1 MGLNLSLPWGRA
13 FSRKLWAVLCLAGL
27 GNALSVGVL
36 GQTAPAQVER
46 ALALYDEL
54 RAAPGDVERLAL
66 HGALERGFE
75 EAFASGTG
83 LDVAW
88 EALQG
93 RMGWA
98 QVGTG
103 DQALRVITWNVELED
118 RTQRYGGFVVQAD
131 AKSPMGYRA
140 HPLRH
145 LPRSDVREVG
155 KRFAADAWPGAVYYQ
170 AVLTYERR
178 APVYTLL
185 GWDGADGLT
194 TRKVVEVLELQGGQL
209 RVGAPRIEARGA
221 TQRRLVLEYGD
232 VLSVLLRHDGERIV
246 MDHLSPRSAD
256 VKGVAALYGPDM
268 TYDALEWDG
277 KRWNLRENV
286 DVRDPNLQV
295 TFPDP
300 KAPRGRRP
308 PR

>member
-1 MGLNLSLPWGRA
+1 MRPYLNFHALRA
-13 FSRKLWAVLCLAGL
+13 SFWKLGVLLCFAGL
-27 GNALSVGVL
+27 WGAMSEDVL
-36 GQTAPAQVER
+36 GQTAPTQVQQ
-46 ALALYDEL
+46 ALALYDGL

-66 HGALERGFE
+66 HGELERALE

-83 LDVAW
+83 FDVAW

-98 QVGTG
+98 QAGTG
-103 DQALRVITWNVELED
+103 GQALRVISWNVELED
-118 RTQRYGGFVVQAD
+118 RTQRYGGFVLQAD
-131 AKSPMGYRA
+131 PREPGGYRA
-140 HPLRH
+140 HRLRH
-145 LPRSDVREVG
+145 QPRSDVREVG
-155 KRFAADAWPGAVYYQ
+155 KRFAAEAWPGAVYYQ
-170 AVLTYERR
+170 AVLTFERKS
-178 APVYTLL
+178 PVYTLL

-209 RVGAPRIEARGA
+209 RLGAPRIEARGT

-232 VLSVLLRHDGERIV
+232 ALSVLLRHDGERIV
-246 MDHLSPRSAD
+246 MDHLSPRSPD
-256 VKGVAALYGPDM
+256 MKGVAALSGPDM

-286 DVRDPNLQV
+286 DVRDPQLNV

-300 KAPRGRRP
+300 KAPRSRRA

>member
-1 MGLNLSLPWGRA
+1 
-13 FSRKLWAVLCLAGL
+13 
-27 GNALSVGVL
+27 
-36 GQTAPAQVER
+36 
-46 ALALYDEL
+46 
-54 RAAPGDVERLAL
+54 
-66 HGALERGFE
+66 
-75 EAFASGTG
+75 
-83 LDVAW
+83 
-88 EALQG
+88 
-93 RMGWA
+93 
-98 QVGTG
+98 
-103 DQALRVITWNVELED
+103 
-118 RTQRYGGFVVQAD
+118 
-131 AKSPMGYRA
+131 
-140 HPLRH
+140 
-145 LPRSDVREVG
+145 VG

-194 TRKVVEVLELQGGQL
+194 TRKVVEVLELHGGQL
-209 RVGAPRIEARGA
+209 RFGAPRIEARGA

-232 VLSVLLRHDGERIV
+232 ALSVLLRHDGERIV

-300 KAPRGRRP
+300 KAPRGRRS